1 MTKPDD
7 TLLLVSADHSHVF
20 TLGGYGKRG
29 KDIFSMGERDATYNS
44 WDEYNGTDTE
54 NIHLS
59 KSLRLDLF
67 KSLFFTSRL
76 CQWTWVRRKTSH

>member
-29 KDIFSMGERDATYNS
+29 KDIFSMGERDATDNS

-59 KSLRLDLF
+59 KSLRFLPTYYALNF
-67 KSLFFTSRL
+67 SRL
-76 CQWTWVRRKTSH
+76 C